1 MRFERSPN
9 SIRLPGW
16 LSWLMVTLAFLLTCI
31 ALILTPFVLV
41 AMLVI
46 SSVRSLF
53 GIGPRHTKFTTDAAQ
68 LIACPLCGLC
78 VPEIPASGVCPECG
92 SSYDLH
98 GEGSHATPAGSGP
111 GLPPGSSDVVDP
123 DRK

>member
-1 MRFERSPN
+1 MMFERPTRSFK
-9 SIRLPGW
+9 LPGW
-16 LSWLMVTLAFLLTCI
+16 LGWMVVTLAFLLTCI

-53 GIGPRHTKFTTDAAQ
+53 GAQPRRTKFATDAEQ

-78 VPEIPASGVCPECG
+78 VTAIPATGVCPECG
-92 SSYDLH
+92 SAYDLH
-98 GEGSHATPAGSGP
+98 GEGSHSPPPIAN
-111 GLPPGSSDVVDP
+111 LPPPFSNPPDVN
-123 DRK
+123 RG